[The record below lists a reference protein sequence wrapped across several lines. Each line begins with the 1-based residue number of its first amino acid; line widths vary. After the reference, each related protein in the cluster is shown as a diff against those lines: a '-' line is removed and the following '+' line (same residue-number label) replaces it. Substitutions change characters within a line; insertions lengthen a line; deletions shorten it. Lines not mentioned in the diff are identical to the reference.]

1 MNENNE
7 FNSYYDYGNTTSED
21 YSQKREAL
29 EANVLAQSFLF
40 MFVALLITGIT
51 AFVTLSGN
59 LIYAIVFNP
68 ALFYG
73 LLIAEIVVV
82 LIANYTVAHNMLV
95 PSAVLFVAYSV
106 INGMTL
112 SIYFLVY
119 TGASIVSIFFLSAIV
134 FGVMA
139 AIGIKTKKDLSGIG
153 NMCLMG
159 LIGIILVSL
168 ANILF
173 LHMEGIEVAVCFIG
187 VLLFVGITAY
197 DTQKIKNLSYTAN
210 SDNAT
215 VLALYG
221 ALELYLDFINI
232 FIKLLRI
239 LGRRRN

>member
-95 PSAVLFVAYSV
+95 PSAILFVAYSV

>member
-1 MNENNE
+1 
-7 FNSYYDYGNTTSED
+7 
-21 YSQKREAL
+21 
-29 EANVLAQSFLF
+29 
-40 MFVALLITGIT
+40 
-51 AFVTLSGN
+51 
-59 LIYAIVFNP
+59 
-68 ALFYG
+68 
-73 LLIAEIVVV
+73 
-82 LIANYTVAHNMLV
+82 MLV

>member
-7 FNSYYDYGNTTSED
+7 FNSYYDYGNATSEG

-40 MFVALLITGIT
+40 MFVALIITGIT
-51 AFVTLSGN
+51 AYVTLSTN
-59 LIYAIVFNP
+59 LIFAIVYSST
-68 ALFYG
+68 LFYG

-95 PSAVLFVAYSV
+95 PSAILFVAYSV

-139 AIGIKTKKDLSGIG
+139 AIGITTKKDLR
-153 NMCLMG
+153 
-159 LIGIILVSL
+159 
-168 ANILF
+168 
-173 LHMEGIEVAVCFIG
+173 
-187 VLLFVGITAY
+187 TY
-197 DTQKIKNLSYTAN
+197 
-210 SDNAT
+210 
-215 VLALYG
+215 
-221 ALELYLDFINI
+221 
-232 FIKLLRI
+232 
-239 LGRRRN
+239 RNYSCKSC

>member
-7 FNSYYDYGNTTSED
+7 FNSYYDYGNATSED

-40 MFVALLITGIT
+40 MFIALMITGIT
-51 AFVTLSGN
+51 AFVTLSTN
-59 LIYAIVFNP
+59 LIFAIVYSP
-68 ALFYG
+68 TLFYG

-95 PSAVLFVAYSV
+95 PSAILFVAYSV

-139 AIGIKTKKDLSGIG
+139 AIGITTKKDLSGIG

-173 LHMEGIEVAVCFIG
+173 LHMEGIEIAVCFIG

-232 FIKLLRI
+232 FIKLLRL
-239 LGRRRN
+239 LGKRRN

>member
-7 FNSYYDYGNTTSED
+7 FNSYYDYENATSEG

-40 MFVALLITGIT
+40 MFVALIITGIT

-59 LIYAIVFNP
+59 LIWAIVYSP
-68 ALFYG
+68 TLFYG

-95 PSAVLFVAYSV
+95 PSAILFVAYSV

-119 TGASIVSIFFLSAIV
+119 TGASIVSIFFLSAII

-139 AIGIKTKKDLSGIG
+139 AIGITTKKDLSGIG

-239 LGRRRN
+239 LGNRRN